1 MKVNDA
7 HAVLLVSRSLPP
19 APAEYDRYLNATETV
34 WTWGEWGFC
43 PPNSDCLGTPTPSCK
58 WVTTIMNKALTN
70 DSGPF
75 NQIQVVFALAPPEF
89 PFTVYTISLHN
100 VNDTSPVSA
109 VNVTKDFPSHVF
121 KGISPGTYIVK
132 VLPFDPY
139 FDQGS
144 DRCLCKNENSR
155 CLPCT
160 PTITSDF
167 TVGYSTPTPSC
178 KWVTT
183 IMNKALTNDSGPF
196 NKIQVTF
203 ALAPPEFPFTVYTI
217 SLHNVNDT
225 SPVSAVNVTKD
236 FPSHVFKGI
245 SPGTYIVKVLPFDP
259 YFDQGQDRCLCKN
272 ERI

>member
-236 FPSHVFKGI
+236 ENYTKRNV
-245 SPGTYIVKVLPFDP
+245 YYL
-259 YFDQGQDRCLCKN
+259 
-272 ERI
+272 